1 MLMVWYPAGGK
12 KRVTL
17 DRALNYFKLVM
28 RLSISSDNCMLGFP
42 DAKII
47 DSLLDNVVVDLSSG
61 SGEKHIKITS
71 SSLFSFGKT
80 VGLTHGSEMN

>member
-1 MLMVWYPAGGK
+1 
-12 KRVTL
+12 
-17 DRALNYFKLVM
+17 
-28 RLSISSDNCMLGFP
+28 MLGFP
-42 DAKII
+42 DAETI

-61 SGEKHIKITS
+61 SGEEHIKIT